1 MVNNSKVGRTKSFG
15 RSVDPSTFVP
25 SEDSNRA
32 SSDVH
37 YYNYLLTIEE
47 KPKCFVLEQPVRP
60 SKGKES
66 KAAAHTALPRDDE
79 SCVSPNT
86 GMTNA
91 YVDRAMMR
99 SKGIER
105 NGMGCGDR

>member
-66 KAAAHTALPRDDE
+66 KGNRHTARSRPRTVQ
-79 SCVSPNT
+79 S
-86 GMTNA
+86 
-91 YVDRAMMR
+91 R
-99 SKGIER
+99 SSSMVVVVVGHR
-105 NGMGCGDR
+105 

>member
-60 SKGKES
+60 SKGKDEHRPPTGAFGQCSEMKSRYHKSTLLPGIGCHEDDGYPPSES
-66 KAAAHTALPRDDE
+66 QADVGKP
-79 SCVSPNT
+79 
-86 GMTNA
+86 
-91 YVDRAMMR
+91 
-99 SKGIER
+99 
-105 NGMGCGDR
+105 